1 MSTRVSL
8 SMDKDWSFHPGDVK
22 EPLQMTHSYIYNTSK
37 AGACPGVPQ
46 EDFDAREWETVNR
59 PHDWAVRQPFSEAS
73 AANWGY
79 KSGGKAWYRK
89 VFAIPEK
96 YRDKELTIEF
106 EGVATHAVVYFNGSV
121 IHRNFSAYTPFQIDI
136 SDRAHFGSRPN
147 VLAVFVDA
155 DVWEGWWYEGAGIYR
170 HVWLNIK
177 NPIHIPQYG
186 LSIRMEETSE
196 NTWKVNLFTNVCNQT
211 DKDTEVRIS
220 TTLVD
225 PDQELEVNINNEGV
239 ICEAGEESQVETEF
253 TIEDPKV
260 WDIEEPN
267 IYEVIT
273 KVFVEDE
280 LVDSDRTVCGFRT
293 IAMDPEKGFLLNGRP
308 VKLFGTC
315 NHQDF
320 GGIGVAVPDSLHE
333 YRIERLKAMGSNA
346 YRCAHGLPH
355 KELLDACDKMGMLVI
370 DENRNFE
377 TSEEGLEQL
386 RTMVLR
392 DRNHPSVI
400 M

>member
-46 EDFDAREWETVNR
+46 EDFDAREWETVNL

-155 DVWEGWWYEGAGIYR
+155 DVWE
-170 HVWLNIK
+170 
-177 NPIHIPQYG
+177 
-186 LSIRMEETSE
+186 
-196 NTWKVNLFTNVCNQT
+196 
-211 DKDTEVRIS
+211 
-220 TTLVD
+220 
-225 PDQELEVNINNEGV
+225 
-239 ICEAGEESQVETEF
+239 
-253 TIEDPKV
+253 
-260 WDIEEPN
+260 
-267 IYEVIT
+267 
-273 KVFVEDE
+273 
-280 LVDSDRTVCGFRT
+280 
-293 IAMDPEKGFLLNGRP
+293 
-308 VKLFGTC
+308 
-315 NHQDF
+315 
-320 GGIGVAVPDSLHE
+320 
-333 YRIERLKAMGSNA
+333 
-346 YRCAHGLPH
+346 
-355 KELLDACDKMGMLVI
+355 
-370 DENRNFE
+370 
-377 TSEEGLEQL
+377 
-386 RTMVLR
+386 
-392 DRNHPSVI
+392 
-400 M
+400 